1 MDLATAIAIFSFI
14 IALLGFFYNRKDK
27 STKDT
32 GDSQYKMGQI
42 DEKLSNISKQIERLD
57 KKFDTFDKEV
67 DTRIEKAIDQ
77 HVQAYHGKGV

>member
-1 MDLATAIAIFSFI
+1 MDLAMAIAIFSFI

-27 STKDT
+27 SNKDT

-57 KKFDTFDKEV
+57 EKFGTFDREV
-67 DTRIEKAIDQ
+67 DTRIEKAIEN
-77 HVQAYHGKGV
+77 HERAYHNKGV